1 MLFSALHVYFYK
13 HYNTFRGIMV
23 YIIRE
28 ILEKFVKEY
37 GHVIKLRVILFR
49 MCTSILEYIEKMHQK
64 MIKIC

>member
-13 HYNTFRGIMV
+13 YYNAFRGIMV

-37 GHVIKLRVILFR
+37 GRVIKLHVILYRLF
-49 MCTSILEYIEKMHQK
+49 TSILEYIGKMHQK
-64 MIKIC
+64 MTKIC